1 MIIIGCD
8 YHPGSNRL
16 RLSIRTLVASTLN
29 ILESAIKLNL
39 LLIATNP
46 RDRLDSRYSQ
56 ILIVVVSTCAA
67 PQQSRSKDCAALP
80 PRRRFRCVARDRGRE
95 RTGKSD
101 WRANFL
107 PPPWLARIFAVRLR
121 PGQRKTTGHPA
132 R

>member
-16 RLSIRTLVASTLN
+16 RLSIRTLLASTLN

-46 RDRLDSRYSQ
+46 RDRFDSRYSLD
-56 ILIVVVSTCAA
+56 IDCCGSTCAA
-67 PQQSRSKDCAALP
+67 PQPIRSKDSAALP
-80 PRRRFRCVARDRGRE
+80 PRRRFLCAARDPSRE

-107 PPPWLARIFAVRLR
+107 PPLWLARIFAVRLR